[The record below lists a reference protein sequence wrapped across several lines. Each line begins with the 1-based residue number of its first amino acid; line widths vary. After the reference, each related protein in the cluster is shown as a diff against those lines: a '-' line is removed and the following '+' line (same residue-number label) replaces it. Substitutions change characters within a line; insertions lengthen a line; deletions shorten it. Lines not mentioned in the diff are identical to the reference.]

1 MSKGANAGELNT
13 AVFFVKLVKETDK
26 DGFQVPKEENV
37 FGTDL
42 PVYGKWV
49 NVHGTE
55 VFTAM
60 QLELREP
67 VTFTTR
73 YSPKLC
79 DVALTVYR
87 KGDAA
92 PYEVISIDNVENR
105 NEWLEMKL
113 QRKVTA
119 R

>member
-1 MSKGANAGELNT
+1 MSKRANAGELNT
-13 AVFFVKLVKETDK
+13 AVFFVKTTKVSDK
-26 DGFQVPKEENV
+26 DGFQIPKEANV
-37 FGTDL
+37 FGADVA
-42 PVYGKWV
+42 VYGKWV

-55 VFTAM
+55 VFTSM

-67 VTFTTR
+67 ATFTTR

-79 DVALTVYR
+79 DVTLTAYR
-87 KGDAA
+87 KGDPD

-105 NEWLEMKL
+105 NEWLEIKL